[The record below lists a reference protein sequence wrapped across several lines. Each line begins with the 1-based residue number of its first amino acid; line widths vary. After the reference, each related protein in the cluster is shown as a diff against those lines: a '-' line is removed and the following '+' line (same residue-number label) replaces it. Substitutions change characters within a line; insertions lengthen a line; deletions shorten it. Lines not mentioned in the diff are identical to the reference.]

1 MKLNLFHFLFI
12 FYFLKVNLTHRKFR
26 KHGTN
31 ILDNTDNSSLKI
43 DQIFN
48 QTEHKLF
55 NQLLHNFNENEQ
67 MSEIISIFKTIKAQ
81 VKNEDEKLNN
91 FSSKVMAFNKEILNY
106 FESNKIDFNDKNHM
120 NIQMNTNISALK
132 NSRENM
138 TNLLIEIQGIIY
150 FCKNK

>member
-1 MKLNLFHFLFI
+1 
-12 FYFLKVNLTHRKFR
+12 
-26 KHGTN
+26 
-31 ILDNTDNSSLKI
+31 
-43 DQIFN
+43 
-48 QTEHKLF
+48 
-55 NQLLHNFNENEQ
+55 